1 MPKYYYSKTN
11 TTQDEQEALGV
22 WNTGEGHDNRGYGI
36 IMNSSQVRFFKD
48 GQHKA
53 NLNKSGGPTMP
64 TKSGLSSLLGEGF
77 NKFFSG
83 DAPAGTSNTN
93 NAIAYLNA
101 NKNGLFPGI

>member
-22 WNTGEGHDNRGYGI
+22 NSNDHLGYGI
-36 IMNSSQVRFFKD
+36 IMNGSQVRFFKD
-48 GQHKA
+48 GQHKV
-53 NLNKSGGPTMP
+53 NLNKSGNILMP
-64 TKSGLSSLLGEGF
+64 SGLSSLLGNDNNF
-77 NKFFSG
+77 NKFFNG
-83 DAPAGTSNTN
+83 DKPAGDSNTN